1 MELDG
6 SGLTF
11 ALGSALAWSGLDATR
26 KAMARV
32 MTPTASVVV
41 LTLGQAPLFLSWWAV
56 AGGGFQGASYLVPG
70 LPCLALNVLANVG
83 FVRAVQVSPLSLTV
97 PLLSL
102 TPVFTAL
109 VGLLVLSEVPTWTQA
124 GGIAL
129 VTAGALLLHAGRHPG
144 GGLLGALRAFSAER
158 GSVIMAGVALLWS
171 LTVSLDKM
179 ALERAALPAH
189 ALVQTGGVGVV
200 LAAWLICRRRIGE
213 VRAVRGARAPFLWA
227 VAFATAAIGLQLL
240 AIQSLFVALVE
251 SLKRAVG
258 MAMSVV
264 VGRVAFDERVDGFK
278 WAAIALMA
286 AGAYLA
292 R

>member
-1 MELDG
+1 
-6 SGLTF
+6 
-11 ALGSALAWSGLDATR
+11 
-26 KAMARV
+26 
-32 MTPTASVVV
+32 
-41 LTLGQAPLFLSWWAV
+41 
-56 AGGGFQGASYLVPG
+56 
-70 LPCLALNVLANVG
+70 
-83 FVRAVQVSPLSLTV
+83 
-97 PLLSL
+97 
-102 TPVFTAL
+102 
-109 VGLLVLSEVPTWTQA
+109 
-124 GGIAL
+124 
-129 VTAGALLLHAGRHPG
+129 
-144 GGLLGALRAFSAER
+144 
-158 GSVIMAGVALLWS
+158 
-171 LTVSLDKM
+171 M